1 MKFIRKTYW
10 YATAYLQKHGLVIL
24 GAVAI
29 GIVMF
34 TLVFRVFSAISPV
47 KPTRY
52 IGRTGF
58 ITLATLPLDIQ
69 QKISD
74 GLTSVDQTGN
84 PVPALADRWV
94 IEDDGKTY
102 RFVLG
107 ENTLW
112 QDGKRLQPQD
122 VQYNFSD
129 AQVLTTQNE
138 VIFKLKQSFSPFPVV
153 VSQPLFRSE
162 KKRSWFV
169 FSKTVIIGTGAYT
182 VNRLY
187 EEGDRIT
194 QLELES
200 PQERLVYRFY
210 PTENRSVL
218 AFKRGE
224 VDVLE
229 RITSQKDFVG
239 WKRVRATPAIQ
250 QNEYL
255 AVFFDNNNPVF
266 DKPIRQALNYALP
279 KPQGDERAETPIN
292 PRSWA
297 YNKTVKTYASDQE
310 KAVALL
316 LKVLPKEK
324 IEFELSTVP
333 NFQKDAENIKSLWE
347 AFGIEA
353 AKECSQS
360 KDVANTSSCKNL
372 EIAVQL
378 KIVNVPDVSNFQAL
392 LIAQESPQDP
402 DQYYLWHSTQQTNF
416 TGYRNPHVDK
426 LLEDGRSI
434 VNQKERK
441 SIYQDFQQILV
452 DDSPAIFLN
461 HLTWYT
467 IERI

>member
-1 MKFIRKTYW
+1 
-10 YATAYLQKHGLVIL
+10 
-24 GAVAI
+24 
-29 GIVMF
+29 
-34 TLVFRVFSAISPV
+34 
-47 KPTRY
+47 
-52 IGRTGF
+52 
-58 ITLATLPLDIQ
+58 LATLPLDIQ

-74 GLTSVDQTGN
+74 GLTSVDQTGS
-84 PVPALADRWV
+84 PVPELADRWV
-94 IEDDGKTY
+94 AEDDGKTY

-107 ENTLW
+107 KNKFW

-138 VIFKLKQSFSPFPVV
+138 VIFKLKQPFSPFPIV

-169 FSKTVIIGTGAYT
+169 FSKTVIIGTGSYK
-182 VNRLY
+182 VNQLH
-187 EEGDRIT
+187 EEGGKIT

-210 PTENRSVL
+210 PTENRSIL

-224 VDVLE
+224 VDILE
-229 RITSQKDFVG
+229 RLTSQKDVVG
-239 WKRVRATPAIQ
+239 WKRVKAAPAIQ

-255 AVFFDNNNPVF
+255 AVFFNNNNPVF
-266 DKPIRQALNYALP
+266 DKSIRQVLNYALP
-279 KPQGDERAETPIN
+279 KPVGDERAETPIN

-297 YNKTVKTYASDQE
+297 YNKTVKTYTADQE
-310 KAVALL
+310 KAISLL
-316 LKVLPKEK
+316 LKAIPKQK

-333 NFQKDAENIKSLWE
+333 NFQKDAENIKSIWE
-347 AFGIEA
+347 NFGVEA
-353 AKECSQS
+353 VKGCSQS
-360 KDVANTSSCKNL
+360 KDVANKSDCKNL
-372 EIAVQL
+372 EIAIQL

-434 VNQKERK
+434 VDQKERK
-441 SIYQDFQQILV
+441 SMYQDFQQILV
-452 DDSPAIFLN
+452 DDSPAIFLK

>member
-1 MKFIRKTYW
+1 MKFIRKAYW
-10 YATAYLQKHGLVIL
+10 YAIAYVQKHGLLIL

-29 GIVMF
+29 GIVLF
-34 TLVFRVFSAISPV
+34 TLIFRVFSTISPV

-52 IGRTGF
+52 IGRTGL

-74 GLTSVDQTGN
+74 GLTSVDQTGSS
-84 PVPALADRWV
+84 VPALADRWV
-94 IEDDGKTY
+94 AEDDGKTY

-107 ENTLW
+107 KNTFW
-112 QDGKRLQPQD
+112 QDGKQLRPQD

-129 AQVLTTQNE
+129 VQVLTTQNE
-138 VIFKLKQSFSPFPVV
+138 VIFKLKQPFSPFPIV

-169 FSKTVIIGTGAYT
+169 FSETVIIGTGEYK
-182 VNRLY
+182 VNRLR
-187 EEGDRIT
+187 EEGGKIT

-210 PTENRSVL
+210 PTENRAIL

-224 VDVLE
+224 VDILE
-229 RITSQKDFVG
+229 RISSQEDFVG
-239 WKRVRATPAIQ
+239 WKRVKITPAVQ
-250 QNEYL
+250 QKEYL
-255 AVFFDNNNPVF
+255 AVFFNTNNPVF
-266 DKPIRQALNYALP
+266 DKAVRQALNYALP
-279 KPQGDERAETPIN
+279 KPLGDERAETPIN

-297 YNKTVKTYASDQE
+297 YNKAVKTYASNKE
-310 KAVALL
+310 KAISLL
-316 LKVLPKEK
+316 LKALPKQK

-333 NFQKDAENIKSLWE
+333 NFQKNAENIKSVWE
-347 AFGIEA
+347 ALGIDA
-353 AKECSQS
+353 IQACSQS
-360 KDVANTSSCKNL
+360 KDVANKSDCKNL

-378 KIVNVPDVSNFQAL
+378 KIVNVPDVTNFQAL

-426 LLEDGRSI
+426 LLEDGRS
-434 VNQKERK
+434 VVDQKERK

>member
-10 YATAYLQKHGLVIL
+10 YITAYLQKHGLVIL
-24 GAVAI
+24 GAVVI

-34 TLVFRVFSAISPV
+34 SLLSRIFSTISPV

-52 IGRTGF
+52 IGRTGL

-69 QKISD
+69 RKISD
-74 GLTSVDQTGN
+74 GLTSIDQSGSS
-84 PVPALADRWV
+84 VPALADRWV
-94 IEDDGKTY
+94 AEDDGKTY

-107 ENTLW
+107 KNKFW
-112 QDGKRLQPQD
+112 QDGKQLQPQD
-122 VQYNFSD
+122 VKYNFSD

-138 VIFKLKQSFSPFPVV
+138 VIFKLKQSFAPFPFV

-162 KKRSWFV
+162 KKTSWFV
-169 FSKTVIIGTGAYT
+169 FSETVIIGTGDYK
-182 VNRLY
+182 VNRLH
-187 EEGDRIT
+187 EEGGKIT

-210 PTENRSVL
+210 PTENRAVL

-224 VDVLE
+224 VDILE
-229 RITSQKDFVG
+229 RISSQYDFVG
-239 WKRVRATPAIQ
+239 WKRVKATPTIQ
-250 QNEYL
+250 QSEYL
-255 AVFFDNNNPVF
+255 AVFFNNNSPIF
-266 DKPIRQALNYALP
+266 DKAIRQALNYALP
-279 KPQGDERAETPIN
+279 KSQGDERAETPVN

-297 YNKTVKTYASDQE
+297 YNKTVKTYASDKE
-310 KAVALL
+310 KAISLL
-316 LKVLPKEK
+316 LKAIPKQK

-333 NFQKDAENIKSLWE
+333 NFQKDAENIKSVWE
-347 AFGIEA
+347 VFGVEA
-353 AKECSQS
+353 VKACSQS
-360 KDVANTSSCKNL
+360 KDVANKSDCKNL

-378 KIVNVPDVSNFQAL
+378 KIVNVPDVSNFQVL

-434 VNQKERK
+434 VDQKERK